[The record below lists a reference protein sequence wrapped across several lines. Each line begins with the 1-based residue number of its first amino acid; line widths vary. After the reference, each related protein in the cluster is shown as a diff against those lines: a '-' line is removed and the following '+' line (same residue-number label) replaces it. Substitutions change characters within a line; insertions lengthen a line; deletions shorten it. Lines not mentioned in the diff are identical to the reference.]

1 LAISIFDREG
11 YKFISQ
17 LATNVISAN
26 SSPDVNSPLKKPEEG
41 NSPNKN
47 KPFSI
52 QFQGPNM
59 SKVQDF
65 IVDPKNNFV
74 DKEPF
79 LGKSM
84 SKITTDEKE
93 DFKFQLTKIK
103 RNWIE

>member
-1 LAISIFDREG
+1 
-11 YKFISQ
+11 
-17 LATNVISAN
+17 
-26 SSPDVNSPLKKPEEG
+26 
-41 NSPNKN
+41 
-47 KPFSI
+47 
-52 QFQGPNM
+52 M

-65 IVDPKNNFV
+65 IVDPKNNYV

>member
-1 LAISIFDREG
+1 M
-11 YKFISQ
+11 
-17 LATNVISAN
+17 T
-26 SSPDVNSPLKKPEEG
+26 
-41 NSPNKN
+41 
-47 KPFSI
+47 
-52 QFQGPNM
+52 
-59 SKVQDF
+59 KVQDF
-65 IVDPKNNFV
+65 IVDQKNNFG